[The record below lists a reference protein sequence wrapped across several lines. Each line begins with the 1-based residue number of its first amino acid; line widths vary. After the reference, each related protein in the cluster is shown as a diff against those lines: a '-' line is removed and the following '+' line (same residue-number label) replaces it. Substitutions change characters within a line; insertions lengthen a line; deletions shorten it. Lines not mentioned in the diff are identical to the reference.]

1 MVIKTNDANKKTAN
15 GLPVKKVI
23 KRALIDIRS
32 NNQPVIKEKPTR
44 INEAKNAKIIQ
55 YQPGSRNR

>member
-44 INEAKNAKIIQ
+44 INEARNAKIIQ
-55 YQPGSRNR
+55 NQSGSRNR